1 MTTKTFFPLCPAWTL
16 YLIMGL
22 LAAPIAFSDTLN
34 VRDDAPEKYTVVK
47 GDTLW
52 DISGRYLDKP
62 WRWPELWKNNPQIA
76 NPHLI
81 YPGDVISLYYVDGQP
96 TLGINRDE
104 SDVIRSEPD
113 IDPDIDPNTNLVP
126 ETVKLLPQIKATP
139 IDSAIPVV
147 PVEDIQQF
155 LHELK
160 VVGKATLDNAPY
172 IVRGQ
177 EGRIIAAQ
185 GDRVYAKGLDSTKS
199 GQTFQIYHQGK
210 PVRDPVTNNIIA
222 YESILVGNAKLEQAG
237 NPATLL
243 ITSSKRETSV
253 GDRLIATT
261 SDVELSNFYPRV
273 PDNFVSAR
281 ILNVV
286 DGTRLIGRNQT
297 VIINAGTRQ
306 GLDRGHV
313 LSTFTKPEKVPDN
326 VSSDP
331 VDTVTLPSE
340 RSGTLI
346 VIRPFE
352 NLSYALVMESRLP
365 LHPLDEV
372 RTPE

>member
-1 MTTKTFFPLCPAWTL
+1 MNAKSFFLPRPIQAL
-16 YLIMGL
+16 YLIVGL
-22 LAAPIAFSDTLN
+22 LATPIAVSDTLN
-34 VRDDAPEKYTVVK
+34 VREDAPETYTIVK

-62 WRWPELWKNNPQIA
+62 WRWPELWENNPQIA

-96 TLGINRDE
+96 TLGINRGE
-104 SDVIRSEPD
+104 SDLNRIEPD
-113 IDPDIDPNTNLVP
+113 TDPSINPSP
-126 ETVKLLPQIKATP
+126 ETVKLSPRIKATP

-147 PVEDIQQF
+147 PIENIHQF
-155 LHELK
+155 LLDLK
-160 VVGKATLDNAPY
+160 VLGKATMDKAPY

-185 GDRVYAKGLDSTKS
+185 GERVYAKGLDRAES

-210 PVRDPVTNNIIA
+210 PIKDPETGNIIA

-237 NPATLL
+237 TPSTLL
-243 ITSSKRETSV
+243 ITSSKREARP
-253 GDRLIATT
+253 GDRLLTTT
-261 SDVELSNFYPRV
+261 SEAELSNFYPRV
-273 PDNFVSAR
+273 PDGPISAK
-281 ILNVV
+281 ILNAV
-286 DGTRLIGRNQT
+286 DGASIIGRNQA
-297 VIINAGTRQ
+297 VIINAGTQQ
-306 GLDRGHV
+306 GLGRGHV
-313 LSTFTKPEKVPDN
+313 LSTFTKPIRVPDN

-331 VDTVTLPSE
+331 SDAVTLPSE
-340 RSGTLI
+340 RSGTLM

-352 NLSYALVMESRLP
+352 NLSYALVMESLMPLRL
-365 LHPLDEV
+365 LDEV

>member
-1 MTTKTFFPLCPAWTL
+1 
-16 YLIMGL
+16 MGL
-22 LAAPIAFSDTLN
+22 LATPIAASDTLN

-62 WRWPELWKNNPQIA
+62 WRWPELWENNPQIA

-96 TLGINRDE
+96 TLGINRIEPDAGQ
-104 SDVIRSEPD
+104 SEPG
-113 IDPDIDPNTNLVP
+113 IDPNINPAP
-126 ETVKLLPQIKATP
+126 ETVKLSPRIKATP

-160 VVGKATLDNAPY
+160 VLGKTALDNAPY

-177 EGRIIAAQ
+177 GGRIMAAQ
-185 GDRVYAKGLDSTKS
+185 GDRVYAKGLDSTES

-210 PVRDPVTNNIIA
+210 PIRDPVTGNIIA

-243 ITSSKRETSV
+243 ITSSKRETNV

-261 SDVELSNFYPRV
+261 SEVALSSFYPRV
-273 PDNFVSAR
+273 PDNFISAQ

-286 DGTRLIGRNQT
+286 DGASLIGRNQT
-297 VIINAGTRQ
+297 VIINAGTQQ

-313 LSTFTKPEKVPDN
+313 LSTFTKPEKVPDS
-326 VSSDP
+326 VSRDP
-331 VDTVTLPSE
+331 IDTVTLPSE